1 MDTSDSAD
9 EISRHPRSIIHLD
22 VDCFYAQVEMLRHP
36 EYDGKPLGV
45 QQKNIVVT
53 SNYLARQFG
62 VGKCI
67 SVQEAL
73 RLCPGLA
80 LVRGEDLT
88 EYRRIST
95 KISDILHQFTPLVER
110 LGMDESFVDVS
121 SMVERYEIDKRDNDC
136 LMKDGSYYDYDDDD
150 NSDGSDKSGQVF
162 GEIFGPSE
170 EECPCGCHTRL
181 AAATRIAADMR
192 ARIYKELR
200 MTCSAGIG
208 HNKLVAKLAG
218 SLNKPN
224 QQTLVYPCSGPSLL
238 TRIGPVS
245 KIPGVGFKT
254 TQLLATNNI
263 RTVEDIRR
271 LSLKDLELKIGSDL
285 ARKLKDSA
293 EGIDDSIVKPSG
305 KPQSIGIEDGFKH
318 VSLVAEV
325 ESRLGAL
332 LRRLTDLATEDGRIP
347 VAMKVTVRKHDLNKP
362 NTGKRETR
370 QCALPQNLLPPT
382 RGGSYDHGK
391 MLSLTMK
398 LFHRAVDVSK
408 PFHLTLL
415 GVAFTKFE
423 ERVSGR
429 SSITSFLRKQV
440 AVQSVLDIS
449 SEEGISELVS
459 PISSIGTMCR
469 STCTPTAG
477 TDTATADST
486 TTIATTTT
494 TITTATTTTIT
505 TNSTIETTSTNTLVN
520 GSAAVES
527 AESAEIYEGDETNKC
542 WPTSDVNRVNRV
554 FVPPSSP
561 RVPSVSDDVEV
572 VLRDRYHHHNLH
584 PRTHHY
590 HNHHHHHQHHHHH
603 HRNNSHQPPEEEE
616 DSSGDVEPLPK
627 KTKLEVWLSGRRESP
642 SNEMA
647 SLRLGPSSPMSPI
660 SPPPGT
666 DPSVFKSLPI
676 DLQTEIGRSW
686 QTSSKPKSND
696 IFQYFITNK

>member
-1 MDTSDSAD
+1 MDTSDSEDIA
-9 EISRHPRSIIHLD
+9 RHPRSIVHLD

-36 EYDGKPLGV
+36 EFDGQPLGV

-88 EYRRIST
+88 EYRRISA
-95 KISDILHQFTPLVER
+95 KISEILHQFTPLVER

-121 SMVERYEIDKRDNDC
+121 SMVDRCRFVDSQ
-136 LMKDGSYYDYDDDD
+136 DGSDCFMKDDDD
-150 NSDGSDKSGQVF
+150 HDEGENKSERAVGK
-162 GEIFGPSE
+162 IFGPSDE
-170 EECPCGCHTRL
+170 DCPCGCHVRL
-181 AAATRIAADMR
+181 AAASRIAADMR
-192 ARIYKELR
+192 SRIYKELR
-200 MTCSAGIG
+200 ITCSAGIG

-224 QQTLVYPCSGPSLL
+224 QQTLVYPCSGPALL
-238 TRIGPVS
+238 TKVGPVS
-245 KIPGVGFKT
+245 KIPGVGLKT
-254 TQLLATNNI
+254 TQFLATHGI
-263 RTVEDIRR
+263 KTVEDVRR
-271 LSLKDLELKIGSDL
+271 LSLTDLELKIGNDL

-293 EGIDDSIVKPSG
+293 EGIDDTVVKPSG
-305 KPQSIGIEDGFKH
+305 KPQSIGIEDGFRH

-332 LRRLTDLATEDGRIP
+332 LRRLTDLATEDGRTP
-347 VAMKVTVRKHDLNKP
+347 VAMKVTVRKHDMNKP

-370 QCALPQNLLPPT
+370 QCALTQNLLPQT
-382 RGGSYDHGK
+382 KGGTYDHSK
-391 MLSLTMK
+391 MLVLAMK

-423 ERVSGR
+423 EPVSGR

-449 SEEGISELVS
+449 SEQGISELEASASVV
-459 PISSIGTMCR
+459 
-469 STCTPTAG
+469 
-477 TDTATADST
+477 DTGK
-486 TTIATTTT
+486 TTTT
-494 TITTATTTTIT
+494 VSAPITSTTSVPTAIATDTTTNAYIAASCYAAGDDREGEKDTSRPW
-505 TNSTIETTSTNTLVN
+505 STSRICHTAGKRLTSLQ
-520 GSAAVES
+520 E
-527 AESAEIYEGDETNKC
+527 
-542 WPTSDVNRVNRV
+542 
-554 FVPPSSP
+554 
-561 RVPSVSDDVEV
+561 PSVSSVVEFAPEDQH
-572 VLRDRYHHHNLH
+572 RSRHYTPNQSR
-584 PRTHHY
+584 PRPHQQ
-590 HNHHHHHQHHHHH
+590 HNHHHE
-603 HRNNSHQPPEEEE
+603 SMAE
-616 DSSGDVEPLPK
+616 DDPSIEAEPSPK

-647 SLRLGPSSPMSPI
+647 SLRLSPASPMSPV
-660 SPPPGT
+660 SPPSGT
-666 DPSVFKSLPI
+666 DPTVFKSLPI

-686 QTSSKPKSND
+686 PTAGKPKPND
-696 IFQYFITNK
+696 ILKYFIANK